1 MQNTCIMPTL
11 QIREVPQELY
21 DKLVESAE
29 INRRS
34 LTQQAI
40 VLLEEAMDKDLN
52 KNKQRKI
59 EALERIR
66 DLRPHFSGI
75 STEDIVASIREDRD
89 R

>member
-11 QIREVPQELY
+11 QIRDVPQELY
-21 DKLVESAE
+21 DRLVESAE

-40 VLLEEAMDKDLN
+40 VLLEEATDNDLN
-52 KNKQRKI
+52 KKKQRKM
-59 EALERIR
+59 EALERIKA
-66 DLRPHFSGI
+66 LRPHFSGI